1 MASDDRPTGLLDLER
16 GIATGGHAEGT
27 PTSRSGTPSAPA
39 EEISGW
45 DSREFAG
52 IAWMTTG
59 GILATPAETLGPHLK
74 RAVRKLAALTD
85 APG

>member
-1 MASDDRPTGLLDLER
+1 MPRPTHTDVSLWYAVGAR
-16 GIATGGHAEGT
+16 
-27 PTSRSGTPSAPA
+27 A
-39 EEISGW
+39 EEITGW

-59 GILATPAETLGPHLK
+59 GILATRAETLGPHLK